1 MTTVTTTGPFP
12 APARPPSPPTAAQ
25 VLLLQAIH
33 GYPAVSLLMNTT
45 CAAVMTTPD
54 AATLRRLVRQ
64 ATQRLTS
71 ETLSETAEVL
81 LALDRLA
88 TQAAVGP
95 TGRAL
100 AVYASPGG
108 AFIVHLPVEVHERVA
123 IDPTFATR
131 DLVRSLH
138 RTPRHAVLVLTSR
151 EARLLDGIGETLRP
165 APGSTFPLSNPKQQ
179 TKDPSRPG
187 MSVADNTT
195 FLQHVEQALTLHL
208 QRHPAPVV
216 IVGPER
222 VLARFMALTKVPRL
236 AGTIP
241 ADIGNHQLTA
251 LVQRIRPVLESY
263 LRGRQDEGLRL
274 LDRRTGEKRAVSGM
288 QSCWLAARYEPVE
301 MLAVE
306 EGLFYPAR
314 LSSDGDLLMP
324 ADDVE
329 HPEVLDDAVDE
340 LIERVLQRGGWVA
353 LVEDGTLAAHDRV
366 ALTVRF
372 RR

>member
-1 MTTVTTTGPFP
+1 M
-12 APARPPSPPTAAQ
+12 PPTAAQ

-33 GYPAVSLLMNTT
+33 GYPAVSLLMNTAP
-45 CAAVMTTPD
+45 AAVMTALD
-54 AATLRRLVRQ
+54 AGTLRRLVRQ
-64 ATQRLTS
+64 ATQRLGS
-71 ETLSETAEVL
+71 EALPETPEVL
-81 LALDRLA
+81 RALDRLA

-95 TGRAL
+95 TSRAL
-100 AVYASPGG
+100 AVYASPG
-108 AFIVHLPVEVHERVA
+108 AALVVHLPVEVQERVV

-138 RTPRHAVLVLTSR
+138 RTPRHVVLVLSSR
-151 EARLLDGIGETLRP
+151 EARLLDVVGDTLQP
-165 APGSTFPLSNPKQQ
+165 APGKTFPLSNPQQQ
-179 TKDPSRPG
+179 TKDPSRQG
-187 MSVADNTT
+187 RSDADHTT
-195 FLQHVEQALTLHL
+195 FLKRVEQALTVHL
-208 QRHPAPVV
+208 QLHPAPVV

-222 VLARFMALTKVPRL
+222 VLARFMALAKVPRI

-241 ADIGNHQLTA
+241 VNIGNQPLNA
-251 LVQRIRPVLESY
+251 LAQRIRPVLESY
-263 LRGRQDEGLRL
+263 LRGRQDEALRL
-274 LDRRTGEKRAVSGM
+274 LDRCTGERRAVSGM

-314 LSSDGDLLMP
+314 LSGDGDLLMP
-324 ADDVE
+324 ADDIE

-366 ALTVRF
+366 GLTMRS

>member
-1 MTTVTTTGPFP
+1 MTTVTTTRPFP
-12 APARPPSPPTAAQ
+12 AHGRAPIPPTAAQ
-25 VLLLQAIH
+25 ILLLQAIH

-45 CAAVMTTPD
+45 PAAVMTALD
-54 AATLRRLVRQ
+54 AVTLRRLVQQ
-64 ATQRLTS
+64 ATRRLSS
-71 ETLSETAEVL
+71 EALPEKADVL
-81 LALDRLA
+81 LALDRLV

-108 AFIVHLPVEVHERVA
+108 AFIVHLPLEVQERVA

-138 RTPRHAVLVLTSR
+138 RTPRHVVLVLTAR
-151 EARLLDGIGETLRP
+151 EARLLDGLGDTLRP
-165 APGSTFPLSNPKQQ
+165 APGKTFPLSNPKQQ
-179 TKDPSRPG
+179 AKDPSHPG
-187 MSVADNTT
+187 MSVGDSTA
-195 FLQHVEQALTLHL
+195 FLQRVEQALTVHL
-208 QRHPAPVV
+208 QRYPAPVV

-222 VLARFMALTKVPRL
+222 VLARFMALTRVPRI

-241 ADIGNHQLTA
+241 ADIGNHPLTA
-251 LVQRIRPVLESY
+251 LAQRIRPLLENY
-263 LRGRQDEGLRL
+263 LRGRQDEALRL
-274 LDRRTGEKRAVSGM
+274 LDRCTGEKRAVSGM

-340 LIERVLQRGGWVA
+340 LIERVLQRGGWIA

-366 ALTVRF
+366 ALTVRS